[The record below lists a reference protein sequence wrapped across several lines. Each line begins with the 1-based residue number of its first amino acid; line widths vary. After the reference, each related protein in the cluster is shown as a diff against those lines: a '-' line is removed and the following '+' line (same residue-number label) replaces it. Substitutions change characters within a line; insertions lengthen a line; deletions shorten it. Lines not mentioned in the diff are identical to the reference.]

1 MSSLKILLALI
12 TIAWASLIGIL
23 TAITILILPLTQV
36 IESSLAAS
44 LARLGFSL
52 ILFAVWVF
60 WLFELALYISIKLS
74 RGRGGKR

>member
-1 MSSLKILLALI
+1 MSSLKIQLALI

-74 RGRGGKR
+74 SGRGGKR